1 MHIKHQIIIITI
13 ITVTQSFFH
22 HFANLGTQ
30 LTPLQQTIQ
39 GQKIFRQGLR
49 LLRNKAETTY
59 TAKTRNGTSIL
70 PSVTSDIILPAVKAV
85 INAEPPIPITTL
97 PPIPVTTPTP
107 APTPTPTP
115 TVVTST
121 TTLHSATTTEE
132 NILFLGNQTEFEKEF
147 PLLDWVSYAQWHRD
161 TGTVSRNTTMSSNVK
176 AIIPLQYKSL
186 GRYIFHKLLNN
197 QTIFKTGP
205 IRNSQSIFHFITG
218 PRRNYT
224 HRISKRF
231 VPTSIVSGAMKLGA
245 QAVKSGFIKDFVFQM
260 AKPILSRVVANDQS
274 KLLGN
279 WVSNLLPNTHISNSH
294 VQTNIRELIKK
305 EDSQG
310 VVRALE
316 KSRLAY
322 NVKDLYEEKGAQ
334 GVDVINAAIREQL
347 PFYDEVL
354 RERISSASLVTN
366 TLITSWFQTLKS
378 TLSKDIN
385 GAALK
390 MDLFQVAIDKLT
402 ELATRALDKVSD
414 YITYT
419 LLSLV
424 NLLIIGLGIKSHIA
438 NRQTQKGIGYLGIK
452 LSQMETRQEQYIQDR
467 IAENKSRITEIRN
480 PRNIGTRVSIR
491 GNNQVTPL

>member
-59 TAKTRNGTSIL
+59 TAKTRNGTSVL

-121 TTLHSATTTEE
+121 TTEE
-132 NILFLGNQTEFEKEF
+132 NILFLGNRTEFEKEF
-147 PLLDWVSYAQWHRD
+147 PLLDWVAYAQWHRD

-366 TLITSWFQTLKS
+366 TLLTSWFQTLKS

-390 MDLFQVAIDKLT
+390 MDVFQT
-402 ELATRALDKVSD
+402 ALDKLSEIAIQGLDKVKD
-414 YITYT
+414 YVTYS
-419 LLSLV
+419 LLVLG
-424 NLLIIGLGIKSHIA
+424 NLLIIGLGIKSHMA
-438 NRQTQKGIGYLGIK
+438 NRQTQKGIGFLGIK
-452 LSQMETRQEQYIQDR
+452 LSQMEKRQEQYIQDR
-467 IAENKSRITEIRN
+467 LAEDKLKITEIRN
-480 PRNIGTRVSIR
+480 PRNQGTRVSVR
-491 GNNQVTPL
+491 GNNQLTAL